1 MELRS
6 KKSTYIATYFKS
18 HWQLYVMVLPALGLL
33 FVFNYIP
40 IYGVILAFKEY
51 NPNLGV
57 GGSPFV
63 GFTHFKTLFNDSY
76 FFTVLGNTLKI
87 STMRLVFGFPI
98 PIILALMLNEV
109 RANWFKRVVQTVS
122 YLPHFIS
129 WIIVSGI
136 LINICSIEG
145 GSINQLIEF
154 FGGKPIDFFGNTGA
168 FLSMLI
174 VSGIWK
180 GAGWGTIIYFAAM
193 ANINPELYEAAEMDG
208 ANRFQRIRYIT
219 MPGLVPAISINLV
232 FACSGFMYAGFDQ
245 IFNLYNAVVYDVAD
259 IIDTYIFRIGV
270 TDGNYGISTALGL
283 FNSVVSLVLIIIA
296 NKVTKKLGGD
306 GIW

>member
-1 MELRS
+1 MELRN
-6 KKSTYIATYFKS
+6 KKSSYLKS
-18 HWQLYVMVLPALGLL
+18 HYQLYLMALPALGLL
-33 FVFNYIP
+33 FVFNYVP
-40 IYGVILAFKEY
+40 LYGILLAFKEY
-51 NPNLGV
+51 NPNLKIF
-57 GGSPFV
+57 GSPFV
-63 GFTHFKTLFNDSY
+63 GFDHFKALFKDSY

-87 STMRLVFGFPI
+87 SSMRLVFGFPV
-98 PIILALMLNEV
+98 PIFLALMLNEI

-129 WIIVSGI
+129 WVIVSGI
-136 LINICSIEG
+136 LIDICSIEG
-145 GSINQLIEF
+145 GSINQIIEL
-154 FGGKPIDFFGNTGA
+154 FGGQPIDFFGNSGA

-193 ANINPELYEAAEMDG
+193 SNINPELYEAAEIDG
-208 ANRFQRIRYIT
+208 ANRFQRIWFIT
-219 MPGLVPAISINLV
+219 MPGLAPAISINLI

-245 IFNLYNAVVYDVAD
+245 IFNLYNTVVYEAAD
-259 IIDTYIFRIGV
+259 IIDTYIYRIGV

-283 FNSVVSLVLIIIA
+283 FNSVISLILIIVA
-296 NKVTKKLGGD
+296 NKAIKKAGGE